1 VQDLAK
7 YARLLEEEL
16 AKYKPKEKSAEEV
29 EDAAD
34 SLRGVITRGMIK
46 LMKVRDVS
54 VADGVG
60 ADAFVVDTLV
70 QDAEREALV

>member
-34 SLRGVITRGMIK
+34 TLRGVITRGMTK
-46 LMKVRDVS
+46 LMKVRGVP

-60 ADAFVVDTLV
+60 ADAFVVDAVV